1 MEANLANKKFS
12 AISLF
17 SGAGGMDLGFK
28 LEASFNLQLANDILS
43 APASTY
49 AENFGNKIIDISEF
63 NRNSEIKLPIYLLGD
78 VSEIDFRK
86 LDELSVDIV
95 VGGPPCQDFS
105 VVRGGE
111 KERQGIKVKRG
122 RLYSYFIRALT
133 HLQPEIFVFE
143 NVPGLKSANN
153 GAAYETIL
161 NDFSKLDSNWQEI
174 KKIVGNNALSSIKN
188 YFIVF
193 SGIVDSANLGIPQRR
208 KRLIIIGIR
217 QDLVSSHI
225 TKINELK
232 QKVNF
237 ILNGQDSLFKKYPL
251 TPLEVFE
258 GKPLP
263 DLKKEYK
270 KLIKEYCTVAE
281 DISTQSSNKWKQEVW
296 NKLSFNIIE
305 DYLKANNAIE
315 ADSNEL
321 EKAFKKHAELLEEL
335 GYYHEKLAGKKFQDN
350 SNIISMEAEEV
361 LERLK
366 MIPPGEN
373 HEFVSGTKWN
383 VEGRGLSLIY
393 RRIHPLKPSY
403 TVVAYGGGGTWG
415 YHYER
420 DRGKLTNRERA
431 RIQTFPDY
439 FSFKG
444 SSTEMRAQIGEAV
457 PPLLAKKI
465 AEIVKRILNEVG

>member
-1 MEANLANKKFS
+1 MANKKFS

-49 AENFGNKIIDISEF
+49 AENFGHKITDVSNF
-63 NRNSEIKLPIYLLGD
+63 NHGSKIKLPIYLLGD
-78 VSEIDFRK
+78 VSEIDFKK
-86 LDELSVDIV
+86 LDELAVDIV

-143 NVPGLKSANN
+143 NVPGLKSAND

-193 SGIVDSANLGIPQRR
+193 SGIVDSANLGVPQRR

-217 QDLVSSHI
+217 EDLVSGHA

-251 TPLEVFE
+251 TPLEAFE

-263 DLKKEYK
+263 ELYKKYKKIMKEYS
-270 KLIKEYCTVAE
+270 TVTE
-281 DISTQSSNKWKQEVW
+281 DVSTQSSNKWKQEVW
-296 NKLSFNIIE
+296 NKLSFNVIE
-305 DYLKANNAIE
+305 DYLKANNVAE
-315 ADSNEL
+315 VDSNEL
-321 EKAFKKHAELLEEL
+321 EKAFEKHTELLKEL
-335 GYYHEKLAGKKFQDN
+335 GYYQKRLEGKKFQDN
-350 SNIISMEAEEV
+350 SNIISIEAKDV

-373 HEFVSGTKWN
+373 HEFVRGTRWK
-383 VEGRGLSLIY
+383 VEGRGISLIY
-393 RRIHPLKPSY
+393 KRIHLLKPSY

-420 DRGKLTNRERA
+420 GRGKLTNRERA
-431 RIQTFPDY
+431 RLQTFPDY
-439 FSFKG
+439 FLFHG
-444 SSTEMRAQIGEAV
+444 SSAEVRAQIGEAV
-457 PPLLAKKI
+457 PPLLAKRI
-465 AEIVKRILNEVG
+465 AEIVKKVLNEVY